1 MDQDPFR
8 APDEPESREEYIER
22 FFRHY
27 HVCLLAIV
35 LSTVVGYFANSLEL
49 LEQQEYLLTR
59 QLQHIRNVRQQ
70 QSCAFSALA
79 SVSRNL
85 TAWTGVDTGVL
96 GSLGTTDSLA
106 NAWSDADG
114 NIYPAE
120 GTVEERLSVTQV
132 AGWEGEID
140 GLFLPRSDAPPGSPP
155 QNGHGVAEEPSTME
169 AGEGAED
176 GESER
181 VDDEGAGDGLD
192 WIPHDAEEDDDE
204 SYDPGDQPSAP
215 PWARSNVD
223 DEPEP
228 NSEAGSMDESAG
240 AARSNVD
247 DEAGPMDESAGASS
261 TRWVADTN
269 TTEISDARPH
279 HGPSNS
285 SARSHHGPPKKFVGQ
300 RRPASTSSGSLPP
313 TAKANPAWRARGS
326 AGRASQPR
334 PDPDPSS
341 GPVAPWK
348 RLRTA

>member
-1 MDQDPFR
+1 MDQDPFE
-8 APDEPESREEYIER
+8 PNEEPETREEYIER
-22 FFRHY
+22 FFRHF

-96 GSLGTTDSLA
+96 SSLGTTDSLA

-120 GTVEERLSVTQV
+120 STVEERISITQS
-132 AGWEGEID
+132 ASWEGEID

-181 VDDEGAGDGLD
+181 VDDEGAGEGLD
-192 WIPHDAEEDDDE
+192 WIPHDAEEDDE

-215 PWARSNVD
+215 PWARSGALQPPDD

-228 NSEAGSMDESAG
+228 NSEAGSMDDSA
-240 AARSNVD
+240 V
-247 DEAGPMDESAGASS
+247 ASS
-261 TRWVADTN
+261 TRWAADTH
-269 TTEISDARPH
+269 TSESSDARPH
-279 HGPSNS
+279 HGPSSS
-285 SARSHHGPPKKFVGQ
+285 SARPHHGPPNSSSARPHHGPPKRFVGQ
-300 RRPASTSSGSLPP
+300 RRPTSTSSGSSPP

-326 AGRASQPR
+326 AGGPSQPR
-334 PDPDPSS
+334 PDPDASS

-348 RLRTA
+348 RLRTV